1 MHPRQCK
8 CHKFME
14 IFEEMYDVNL
24 DRETRKIIDCY
35 IIGFNKITL
44 RLTLITIFVK
54 CKPFIDAIC
63 VSFGLLRLSS
73 KASILGID
81 VVLLRKLFSNQKI
94 CDIG

>member
-1 MHPRQCK
+1 MCISLTFK
-8 CHKFME
+8 DAKTTAE
-14 IFEEMYDVNL
+14 I
-24 DRETRKIIDCY
+24 T
-35 IIGFNKITL
+35 NKVQIYRMIRCIKL
-44 RLTLITIFVK
+44 TIFVK